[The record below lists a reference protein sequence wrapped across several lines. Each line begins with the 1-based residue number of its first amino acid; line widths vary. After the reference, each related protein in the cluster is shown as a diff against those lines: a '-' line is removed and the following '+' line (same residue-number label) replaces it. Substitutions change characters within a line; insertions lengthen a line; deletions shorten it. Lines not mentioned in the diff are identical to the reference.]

1 MNLEIRQVGAVHVI
15 KPVGPITQDGADEV
29 KAALLEGSRTHL
41 GRVVLDASAVTYVDS
56 RALESLLEVTENLA
70 ASGRSLKLC
79 ALNETLREVIDLTG
93 LAPQF
98 EQYEDANAAARSF
111 L

>member
-1 MNLEIRQVGAVHVI
+1 MNLEVRRVGAVHVI
-15 KPVGPITQDGADEV
+15 RPSGPITRDGADEV
-29 KAALLEGSRTHL
+29 KAALLEAAKTHL

-56 RALESLLEVTENLA
+56 KALESLVEVTEVLA
-70 ASGRSLKLC
+70 ASGRALKLC
-79 ALNETLREVIDLTG
+79 ALSQTLREVIDLTG

-98 EQYEDANAAARSF
+98 EQFEDTNAAARSF

>member
-1 MNLEIRQVGAVHVI
+1 MNLDVRQVGAVRVLR
-15 KPVGPITQDGADEV
+15 PSGPITREEAEQV
-29 KAALLEGSRTHL
+29 KAALLEAVRTHL

-56 RALESLLEVTENLA
+56 KALESLVDVTEVLA
-70 ASGRSLKLC
+70 ASGRALKLC
-79 ALNETLREVIDLTG
+79 SLNETLQEIIELTG

-98 EQYEDANAAARSF
+98 EQYEDANTAARSF

>member
-1 MNLEIRQVGAVHVI
+1 MNLEARQVGAVQVI
-15 KPVGPITQDGADEV
+15 RPAGPVTRDGSDEV
-29 KAALLEGSRTHL
+29 KAALLEGVRTHL

-56 RALESLLEVTENLA
+56 KALESLVEVAEVLA
-70 ASGRSLKLC
+70 ASGRALKLC

-98 EQYEDANAAARSF
+98 EQYEDANAAARSY

>member
-1 MNLEIRQVGAVHVI
+1 MDLEVRQVGAVRVVR
-15 KPVGPITQDGADEV
+15 PVGPITRDEAEQV
-29 KAALLEGSRTHL
+29 KTALLEAVRTHL

-56 RALESLLEVTENLA
+56 KALESLVDVTEVLA
-70 ASGRSLKLC
+70 ASGRALKLC
-79 ALNETLREVIDLTG
+79 SLNETLQEIIELTG

-98 EQYEDANAAARSF
+98 EQYEDANTAARSF